1 MHNPA
6 RTSGLFYTHT
16 MLKNITPHI
25 ITGTLPDFVM
35 LEKALQHMPF
45 APTTGQQNKS
55 VGWVPPRADGGLFV
69 ESVNGQL
76 IMRFM
81 AETRQVPASAVK
93 RRVDELAAICK
104 KVDGRMPGKTERKN
118 IASLV
123 IDELMPNTF
132 PRQRA
137 TWVWI
142 DREKRRLIIDSTSAG
157 TVDDIITALVK
168 LVDGFV
174 VQPLRTVMSPS
185 VAMADWLTSWD
196 DPGDFTVGYACE
208 LVYED
213 GRSANVR
220 YKNHPILTEEVKS
233 HIESGKRPVSIDLEW
248 DDRVSFTL
256 TDDLKL
262 KKISFSDGV
271 LEQSKA
277 QGQRAD
283 DFDGSVLMAT
293 SEIGQM
299 LDELIAELDG
309 VEK

>member
-1 MHNPA
+1 M
-6 RTSGLFYTHT
+6 F
-16 MLKNITPHI
+16 KNITPHI
-25 ITGTLPDFVM
+25 ITGTLPGFVS
-35 LEKALQHMPF
+35 LDDALQRMPF
-45 APTTGQQNKS
+45 VPTTGQQNKS
-55 VGWVPPRADGGLFV
+55 VGWVSPSSDDGGFV
-69 ESVNGQL
+69 ESVNGQW

-81 AETRQVPASAVK
+81 AETRQVPASVVQS
-93 RRVDELAAICK
+93 RVDELASIVEATT
-104 KVDGRMPGKTERKN
+104 GRKPGKKERRDLQEQ
-118 IASLV
+118 AV
-123 IDELMPNTF
+123 AELLPSAF
-132 PRQRA
+132 PRKRA

-157 TVDDIITALVK
+157 VVDDITTTLVK

-174 VQPLRTVMSPS
+174 AQPLQTVMSPAT
-185 VAMADWLTSWD
+185 AMACWLED
-196 DPGDFTVGYACE
+196 QCAPGDFDIGKACE
-208 LVYED
+208 LKSIDETKAV
-213 GRSANVR
+213 VR
-220 YKNHPILTEEVKS
+220 YKNHSLLIHEVEA
-233 HIESGKRPVSIDLEW
+233 HIATGKFPTSLDLEW
-248 DDRVSFTL
+248 DGRVSFTL

-283 DFDGSVLMAT
+283 DFDGNVLMST

>member
-1 MHNPA
+1 
-6 RTSGLFYTHT
+6 

-25 ITGTLPDFVM
+25 ITGTLPDFVT

-45 APTTGQQNKS
+45 VPTTGQQNKS

-69 ESVNGQL
+69 ESVNSQL

-81 AETRQVPASAVK
+81 AETRQVPASVV
-93 RRVDELAAICK
+93 RSRVDELAAAIEAST
-104 KVDGRMPGKTERKN
+104 GRKPGKKARRDLQEQ
-118 IASLV
+118 AV
-123 IDELMPNTF
+123 AELLPNAF
-132 PRQRA
+132 PRKRA

-142 DREKRRLIIDSTSAG
+142 DREKSRLIIDSTSAG
-157 TVDDIITALVK
+157 VVDDIITALVK

-174 VQPLRTVMSPS
+174 VEPQKTVMHPS
-185 VAMADWLTSWD
+185 AAMACWLED
-196 DPGDFTVGYACE
+196 QCAPGDFDIGKACE
-208 LVYED
+208 LKSIDETKAV
-213 GRSANVR
+213 VR
-220 YKNHPILTEEVKS
+220 YKNHSLLIHEVEA
-233 HIESGKRPVSIDLEW
+233 HIATGKFPASLELEW
-248 DDRVSFTL
+248 DGRVSFTL
-256 TDDLKL
+256 TDSLQL
-262 KKISFSDGV
+262 KKITFSDGV

-283 DFDGSVLMAT
+283 DFDGNVVMAT

>member
-1 MHNPA
+1 M
-6 RTSGLFYTHT
+6 F
-16 MLKNITPHI
+16 KNITPHI
-25 ITGTLPDFVM
+25 ITGTLPDFVT

-81 AETRQVPASAVK
+81 SETRQVPASVVQS
-93 RRVDELAAICK
+93 RVDELAAI
-104 KVDGRMPGKTERKN
+104 VETHSGRNPGKKERRDLQEQ
-118 IASLV
+118 AV
-123 IDELMPNTF
+123 AELLPNAF
-132 PRQRA
+132 PRKRA

-142 DREKRRLIIDSTSAG
+142 DREKRRLIIDSTSTG

-174 VQPLRTVMSPS
+174 SEQLRTVMSPAT
-185 VAMADWLTSWD
+185 AMACWLED
-196 DPGDFTVGYACE
+196 QCAPGDFDIGKACE
-208 LVYED
+208 LKSIDETKAV
-213 GRSANVR
+213 VR
-220 YKNHPILTEEVKS
+220 YKNHSLLIHEVEA
-233 HIESGKRPVSIDLEW
+233 HIATGKFPTSLDLEW
-248 DDRVSFTL
+248 DGRVSFTL
-256 TDDLKL
+256 TDDIKL

-283 DFDGSVLMAT
+283 DFDGNVLMST

-299 LDELIAELDG
+299 LDELIDHLQCELKPSG
-309 VEK
+309 SRRHAHS

>member
-1 MHNPA
+1 M
-6 RTSGLFYTHT
+6 F
-16 MLKNITPHI
+16 KNITPHI
-25 ITGTLPDFVM
+25 ITGTLSDFVG
-35 LEKALQHMPF
+35 LEKALQQMPF
-45 APTTGQQNKS
+45 VPTTGQQNKS

-69 ESVNGQL
+69 ESVNSQL

-81 AETRQVPASAVK
+81 AETRNVPASVV
-93 RRVDELAAICK
+93 RSRVDELAAEIEAST
-104 KVDGRMPGKTERKN
+104 GRKPGKKERR
-118 IASLV
+118 
-123 IDELMPNTF
+123 ELQEQAVAELLPSAF
-132 PRQRA
+132 PRKRA
-137 TWVWI
+137 TWVWV
-142 DREKRRLIIDSTSAG
+142 DREKSRLIIDSTSAG
-157 TVDDIITALVK
+157 VVDDIITTLVK

-174 VQPLRTVMSPS
+174 VEPLRTVMSPS

-220 YKNHPILTEEVKS
+220 YKNHPILTEEVKA
-233 HIESGKRPVSIDLEW
+233 HIATGKFPTSLDLEW
-248 DDRVSFTL
+248 DGRVSFTL

-277 QGQRAD
+277 QVQRAD
-283 DFDGSVLMAT
+283 DFDGNVVMAT

>member
-1 MHNPA
+1 M
-6 RTSGLFYTHT
+6 F
-16 MLKNITPHI
+16 KNITPHI
-25 ITGTLPDFVM
+25 ITGALPDFVT
-35 LEKALQHMPF
+35 LEKALQQMPF
-45 APTTGQQNKS
+45 DITTGQETKS

-81 AETRQVPASAVK
+81 AETRQVPASVVQS
-93 RRVDELAAICK
+93 RVDEMVSEWDATT
-104 KVDGRMPGKTERKN
+104 GRKPGKKERR
-118 IASLV
+118 
-123 IDELMPNTF
+123 ELKEQAVAELLPNAF
-132 PRQRA
+132 PRKRA

-157 TVDDIITALVK
+157 VVDDIITALVK

-174 VQPLRTVMSPS
+174 VEPLQTVMSPAT
-185 VAMADWLTSWD
+185 AMADWLAVSQAS
-196 DPGDFTVGYACE
+196 GDFSIGKACE
-208 LVYED
+208 LVSDDE
-213 GRSANVR
+213 SKSSVR
-220 YKNHPILTEEVKS
+220 YKNASLRIPEIYD
-233 HIESGKRPVSIDLEW
+233 HIQAGKQPVSLDLEW
-248 DDRVSFTL
+248 DGRVSFTL

-283 DFDGSVLMAT
+283 DFDGNVVMAT
-293 SEIGQM
+293 GEIRQM

>member
-1 MHNPA
+1 
-6 RTSGLFYTHT
+6 
-16 MLKNITPHI
+16 MLKNIAPHI
-25 ITGTLPDFVM
+25 ITGTLPDFVT
-35 LEKALQHMPF
+35 LEKALQQMPF
-45 APTTGQQNKS
+45 VPATGQQNKS

-81 AETRQVPASAVK
+81 VETRQVPASVV
-93 RRVDELAAICK
+93 RSRVDELAAAIEAST
-104 KVDGRMPGKTERKN
+104 GRKPGKKQRRDLQEQ
-118 IASLV
+118 AV
-123 IDELMPNTF
+123 AELLPNAF
-132 PRQRA
+132 PRKRA

-142 DREKRRLIIDSTSAG
+142 DREKSRLIIDSTSAG
-157 TVDDIITALVK
+157 VVDDIITALVK

-174 VQPLRTVMSPS
+174 AEPQKTVMHPS
-185 VAMADWLTSWD
+185 AAMACWLED
-196 DPGDFTVGYACE
+196 QCAPGDFDIGKACDLKSIDE
-208 LVYED
+208 TKAV
-213 GRSANVR
+213 VR
-220 YKNHPILTEEVKS
+220 YKNHSLLIHEVEA
-233 HIESGKRPVSIDLEW
+233 HIATGKFPTSLDLEW
-248 DDRVSFTL
+248 DGRVSFTL

-283 DFDGSVLMAT
+283 DFDGNVVMAT

>member
-1 MHNPA
+1 M
-6 RTSGLFYTHT
+6 F
-16 MLKNITPHI
+16 KNITPHI
-25 ITGTLPDFVM
+25 ITGTLPDFVT

-81 AETRQVPASAVK
+81 SETRQVPASVVQS
-93 RRVDELAAICK
+93 RVDELAAAIEAST
-104 KVDGRMPGKTERKN
+104 GRKPGKKQRRDLQEQ
-118 IASLV
+118 AV
-123 IDELMPNTF
+123 AELLPSAF
-132 PRQRA
+132 PRKRA

-142 DREKRRLIIDSTSAG
+142 DREKSRLIIDSTSAG
-157 TVDDIITALVK
+157 VVDDIITALVK

-174 VQPLRTVMSPS
+174 AEPLRTVMSPA
-185 VAMADWLTSWD
+185 VAMADWLTSWE
-196 DPGDFTVGYACE
+196 DPGDFVVGYACD
-208 LVYED
+208 LVYDDE
-213 GRSANVR
+213 RKANVR
-220 YKNHPILTEEVKS
+220 YKNLPVLTEEVKA
-233 HIESGKRPVSIDLEW
+233 HIEAGKRPISLDLEW
-248 DDRVSFTL
+248 DGRVSFTL

-262 KKISFSDGV
+262 KKISFSDSV

-283 DFDGSVLMAT
+283 DFDGNVVMAT
-293 SEIGQM
+293 SEIGSM

-309 VEK
+309 VVK

>member
-1 MHNPA
+1 
-6 RTSGLFYTHT
+6 

-25 ITGTLPDFVM
+25 ITGTLPDFVT
-35 LEKALQHMPF
+35 LEKALQQMPF
-45 APTTGQQNKS
+45 VPTTGQQNKS

-69 ESVNGQL
+69 ESVNSQL

-81 AETRQVPASAVK
+81 AETRQVPSSVV
-93 RRVDELAAICK
+93 RSRVDELAAAIETST
-104 KVDGRMPGKTERKN
+104 GRKPGKKERRDLQEQ
-118 IASLV
+118 AV
-123 IDELMPNTF
+123 AELLPNAF
-132 PRQRA
+132 PRKRA

-142 DREKRRLIIDSTSAG
+142 DREKSRLIIDSTSAG

-174 VQPLRTVMSPS
+174 AEPQKTVMHPS
-185 VAMADWLTSWD
+185 AAMACWLED
-196 DPGDFTVGYACE
+196 QCAPGDFDIGKACE
-208 LVYED
+208 LAGLEIPREV
-213 GRSANVR
+213 VR
-220 YKNHPILTEEVKS
+220 YKNHPLLTEEVIN
-233 HIESGKRPVSIDLEW
+233 HIARGKFPTSLELEW
-248 DDRVSFTL
+248 DDRASFTL

-283 DFDGSVLMAT
+283 DFDGNVLMAT

>member
-1 MHNPA
+1 M
-6 RTSGLFYTHT
+6 F
-16 MLKNITPHI
+16 KNITPNI
-25 ITGTLPDFVM
+25 ITSPLPDFVG
-35 LEKALQHMPF
+35 LEKALQQMPF
-45 APTTGQQNKS
+45 VPTTGQQNKS

-81 AETRQVPASAVK
+81 AEARQVPASVV
-93 RRVDELAAICK
+93 RSRVDEMVSELEATT
-104 KVDGRMPGKTERKN
+104 GRKPGKKERR
-118 IASLV
+118 
-123 IDELMPNTF
+123 ELKEQAFAELLPNAF
-132 PRQRA
+132 PRKRA

-174 VQPLRTVMSPS
+174 VEPQKTVMHPS
-185 VAMADWLTSWD
+185 AAMACWLED
-196 DPGDFTVGYACE
+196 QCAPGDFDIGKACDLKSIDE
-208 LVYED
+208 TKAV
-213 GRSANVR
+213 VR
-220 YKNHPILTEEVKS
+220 YKNHSLLIHEVEA
-233 HIESGKRPVSIDLEW
+233 HIATGKFPTSLDLEW
-248 DDRVSFTL
+248 DGRVSFTL
-256 TDDLKL
+256 TNDLKL

-283 DFDGSVLMAT
+283 DFDGNVVMAT

-309 VEK
+309 AAK